1 MKRQVMKNQQDI
13 YEGENLTTVVTRHP
27 HEALAGAVPAF
38 DVPGDDCSVAAC
50 AVGGD
55 NRKRK
60 KGGRRRMHEAR
71 FKGYT
76 LEELKL
82 RRVVNELKIA
92 SVKDRLML
100 MVSPQKKS
108 EANTISSYIHG
119 FDSFIKYLDIAM
131 LAYGITRRVSGFFR
145 RFSRRR

>member
-13 YEGENLTTVVTRHP
+13 YEGENLTTVVTRHS

-50 AVGGD
+50 AVGRD

-82 RRVVNELKIA
+82 RRV
-92 SVKDRLML
+92 VKDRLML

>member
-1 MKRQVMKNQQDI
+1 
-13 YEGENLTTVVTRHP
+13 
-27 HEALAGAVPAF
+27 
-38 DVPGDDCSVAAC
+38 
-50 AVGGD
+50 
-55 NRKRK
+55 
-60 KGGRRRMHEAR
+60 
-71 FKGYT
+71 
-76 LEELKL
+76 
-82 RRVVNELKIA
+82 
-92 SVKDRLML
+92 ML